1 MALAN
6 PPSAGA
12 QALQPFGKYLL
23 DAELAQGGMARVF
36 RARLRGP
43 GGFEK
48 RLVVKQILQELAQD
62 PAFIE
67 LFVREANTLVQMSH
81 PNVVP
86 VYELGV
92 VDGVYFLAMELVEGA
107 TVAELLRDGALPEA
121 LCAHLGAQ
129 VCDALRYAHER
140 FGLVHRDVSPR
151 NVMADAD
158 GHVRLLDFGIAAPLA
173 HAGSGELFGSPG
185 YMSPEQTRGGTLSAQ
200 SDLFSLGS
208 VLYEALT
215 GRPALGSRE
224 QPEAKP
230 APIEGASAE
239 LAALVH
245 ALLAAEPAAR
255 PGSAAEV
262 GARLRTWLSHNHPEG
277 VARALGA
284 RVDQARARGEQQSAP
299 GAPVRIE
306 STPGATPRLTR
317 SIATSRQLSEMLGG
331 STEPLARPLPAP
343 GEAARS
349 SAPARRARNAVP
361 WMLALVALALAT
373 SLLVTRG
380 GDRENASARAPGAAT
395 TRSHDRAGVEAPAA
409 SVPTASPPATMHAT
423 GPAPAAGVN
432 EAPAPAAPPAGSQRA
447 GGAPAT
453 HTSAATAGLA
463 PTSSVNGTAA
473 DAAASAAAEPSA
485 RARLSVNALPWAELR
500 LDGRPL
506 GATPKRAMQV
516 SSGNHVLLLEC
527 PPLGRRARVPL
538 KLTADEHRHVLVDL
552 NADPPTVTLR

>member
-107 TVAELLRDGALPEA
+107 TVAELLRDGPLPEA

-173 HAGSGELFGSPG
+173 RAGSGELFGSPG

-215 GRPALGSRE
+215 GRPALGIRE

-230 APIEGASAE
+230 APIEGVSAE

-262 GARLRTWLSHNHPEG
+262 GARLRTWLSRNHPEG

-299 GAPVRIE
+299 GSPVRIG

-331 STEPLARPLPAP
+331 STEPLARPGPAP

-361 WMLALVALALAT
+361 WTLALVAIALAT

-380 GDRENASARAPGAAT
+380 GDRENASARAPRAPTA
-395 TRSHDRAGVEAPAA
+395 RSHGRADVKARAA
-409 SVPTASPPATMHAT
+409 SVTALPAATMRAA
-423 GPAPAAGVN
+423 GPAPSAGAN
-432 EAPAPAAPPAGSQRA
+432 EAPALATPPAGSQRA
-447 GGAPAT
+447 GGASAT
-453 HTSAATAGLA
+453 HTGAATAGHA
-463 PTSSVNGTAA
+463 PTSGVNGTAA
-473 DAAASAAAEPSA
+473 DAPAAAEPSA

-500 LDGRPL
+500 LDGRAL
-506 GATPKRAMQV
+506 GTTPRRALPV

-527 PPLGRRARVPL
+527 PPLGRQARVPL
-538 KLTADEHRHVLVDL
+538 KLAADEHRHVLVDL